1 MKRARRQRGK
11 GSFDL
16 IEEATHR
23 LRTAPVATLAVYY
36 LGAIPFV
43 LGLLYFWADMSRSPF
58 AGQRL
63 IDSAL
68 GMAALFFWMKFW
80 QVIFARRLR
89 AHVAAEPAPRWTV
102 RRWGRVFLRQA
113 FVQPSGL
120 FLIPLSLLPLLPFA
134 WVYAFYQNVTVLDD
148 GGPAGTSPLLK
159 KSWKQATLWPGQNH
173 IALAIMAGFGFYV
186 FLNWVVT
193 GLTLP
198 HLIKMLFGI
207 ESVFTRSAFS
217 LLNTTF
223 FAGMLGLTYLCVDP
237 ILKTVYVLRCFYGG
251 SLESGEDLRAEL
263 NSAVA
268 ASQPMAAIVVLLLG
282 LFCASPLRAA
292 DTPAPA
298 PPPATAPVSSPIP
311 SVDLDRAINRTIHED
326 KYTWRMPRDKIVEP
340 DTQEGMLARFFD
352 KVGAMLRKWARAVLD
367 WLGDWLRKLFQ
378 HTPTY
383 SGPETSGYG
392 WIEALQ
398 ILLYGLVAVV
408 LAALAVLL
416 YRVWRDRR
424 SPTVIASEPIQPV
437 PDINDENVGADQ
449 LPEDGWVKLARE
461 LLERGELRLALRAFY
476 FASLSH
482 LAARNLISIARFK
495 SNGDYER
502 ELRRRGH
509 SFTDLLSVFGDN
521 LESFERTWYGLHE
534 VNRELVDRFAA
545 NVERMKAAG

>member
-1 MKRARRQRGK
+1 MKRARRQQGK

-16 IEEATHR
+16 IEEATHL

-58 AGQRL
+58 ASQHL
-63 IDSAL
+63 VDSAL
-68 GMAALFFWMKFW
+68 GMVALFFWMKSW

-89 AHVAAEPAPRWTV
+89 AHVAAEPVPHWTV
-102 RRWGRVFLRQA
+102 RRWGRVFLTQA

-120 FLIPLSLLPLLPFA
+120 FVVSLSLIPILPFA

-148 GGPAGTSPLLK
+148 GGPAGTSSLLK
-159 KSWKQATLWPGQNH
+159 KSWKQATLWPRHNFVV
-173 IALAIMAGFGFYV
+173 LAIMAGFGFYV
-186 FLNWVVT
+186 FLNWVVA

-207 ESVFTRSAFS
+207 ESVFTRSTFG

-223 FAGMLGLTYLCVDP
+223 FAGMAGLTYLCVDP
-237 ILKTVYVLRCFYGG
+237 ILKTVYVLRCFYGE
-251 SLESGEDLRAEL
+251 SLASGEDLRAEL
-263 NSAVA
+263 NSV

-282 LFCASPLRAA
+282 LFCASPLQAA
-292 DTPAPA
+292 DTPVPA
-298 PPPATAPVSSPIP
+298 TPPARVSVSS
-311 SVDLDRAINRTIHED
+311 SVPPADLDRAINRTIHED
-326 KYTWRMPRDKIVEP
+326 KYTWRMPREKIVEP
-340 DTQEGMLARFFD
+340 DTQEGMMARFFD
-352 KVGAMLRKWARAVLD
+352 KVGAMLRKWARVAAD
-367 WLGDWLRKLFQ
+367 WLDKWLRKLFQ
-378 HTPTY
+378 HPQTY
-383 SGPETSGYG
+383 SSSAASGYG
-392 WIEALQ
+392 WIESLQ

-408 LAALAVLL
+408 LASLAIFL

-424 SPTVIASEPIQPV
+424 TPAVVASEPIQPV
-437 PDINDENVGADQ
+437 PDINDENAGADQ
-449 LPEDGWVKLARE
+449 LPEDGWTKLARE

-495 SNGDYER
+495 SNRDYER

-509 SFTDLLSVFGDN
+509 SFPDLLPVFGDN
-521 LESFERTWYGLHE
+521 LESFERIWYGLHD
-534 VNRELVDRFAA
+534 VNRELVDRFSA
-545 NVERMKAAG
+545 NVERMKPAG

>member
-1 MKRARRQRGK
+1 MKLRRQQGK

-23 LRTAPVATLAVYY
+23 LRTVPVATLAVYY

-58 AGQRL
+58 AGQHVVE
-63 IDSAL
+63 SAL
-68 GMAALFFWMKFW
+68 GMAALFCWMKFW

-89 AHVAAEPAPRWTV
+89 AHVAAEPAPHWTV
-102 RRWGRVFLRQA
+102 RRWGRVFLTQA
-113 FVQPSGL
+113 FVQPSSL
-120 FLIPLSLLPLLPFA
+120 FVIPLSLIPVLPFA
-134 WVYAFYQNVTVLDD
+134 WVYALYQNVTALDD
-148 GGPAGTSPLLK
+148 GGPAGVLPLLK
-159 KSWKQATLWPGQNH
+159 KSWKQAVLWPRQNH
-173 IALAIMAGFGFYV
+173 IVLAMATAFGFYV

-193 GLTLP
+193 GLMLP

-207 ESVFTRSAFS
+207 ESVFTRSTFS

-237 ILKTVYVLRCFYGG
+237 ILKTVYVLRCFYGE

-263 NSAVA
+263 NSMVA
-268 ASQPMAAIVVLLLG
+268 ASQPIAAMVVLLLG
-282 LFCASPLRAA
+282 LLCAPPVRAA
-292 DTPAPA
+292 DAPA
-298 PPPATAPVSSPIP
+298 AATPPAKTPVSS
-311 SVDLDRAINRTIHED
+311 SVAPADLDRAINRTIHED
-326 KYTWRMPRDKIVEP
+326 KYTWRMPREKIAEP
-340 DTQEGMLARFFD
+340 DTQESVIARFFD

-367 WLGDWLRKLFQ
+367 WLGDWLRKLLR
-378 HTPTY
+378 HVPTSSD
-383 SGPETSGYG
+383 SGTSGYG
-392 WIEALQ
+392 WIEALY

-408 LAALAVLL
+408 ALIILL

-424 SPTVIASEPIQPV
+424 SPAVVASEPIQPA

-461 LLERGELRLALRAFY
+461 LLERGELRLAMRAFY
-476 FASLSH
+476 FASLSR

-495 SNGDYER
+495 SNRDYER

-509 SFTDLLSVFGDN
+509 SFTDLLSAFGDN
-521 LESFERTWYGLHE
+521 LESFERAWYGLHE

-545 NVERMKAAG
+545 NVHRMKPAG